1 MFSNEACDEEDGNV
15 GEGKDRGEEEAD
27 EGEGENRGEEEDDEE
42 VEGRLE
48 EKEESAS
55 CEACEEE
62 EAYCEEEEGESIV
75 FLNTISSSSFVF
87 TSSITI
93 LLAVARALSPAE
105 SSVPFIAVARALS
118 QKRLPFIAVA
128 RAVSQKWLPTLVGGR
143 MCGVVRLAW
152 PIFCASTSVHV
163 DCTPITSPRMR
174 QCARMCASLV
184 VPRLSLERDG
194 RMCGIVIAASSAR

>member
-128 RAVSQKWLPTLVGGR
+128 RAVSQKWLP
-143 MCGVVRLAW
+143 
-152 PIFCASTSVHV
+152 FCASTSVHV